1 MSNRTVSTC
10 KHCRERF
17 TPWLKGKYY
26 VRKSCHSCFVKSAKE
41 NGARIKE
48 LWRLGLIK
56 KSVPVFNHT
65 NKGVKN
71 INRFTNCVG
80 RETLINRFV
89 QCSTYLVLGHQK
101 GLCMVYG
108 ICSRNLRLWLNKFY
122 PGRKKYGKGGRK
134 KSI

>member
-17 TPWLKGKYY
+17 TPWLKGKYF
-26 VRKSCHSCFVKSAKE
+26 VRKSCHSCFVKSAKK
-41 NGARIKE
+41 NGARIRV
-48 LWRLGLIK
+48 LWKLGLIK

-71 INRFTNCVG
+71 IHRFTNGAG
-80 RETLINRFV
+80 RDLLVLRFV
-89 QCSTYLVLGHQK
+89 QCSTYLVVGNQA
-101 GLCMVYG
+101 GLCMVWG
-108 ICSRNLRLWLNKFY
+108 ISVKTLRLWLNRFY
-122 PGRKKYGKGGRK
+122 PGRKKYGLGGRK